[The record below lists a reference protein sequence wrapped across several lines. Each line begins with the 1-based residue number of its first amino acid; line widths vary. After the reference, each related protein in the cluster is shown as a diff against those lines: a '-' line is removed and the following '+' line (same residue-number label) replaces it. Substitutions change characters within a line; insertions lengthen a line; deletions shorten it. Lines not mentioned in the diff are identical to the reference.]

1 MSCGFVKS
9 APCMPRS
16 SAFGGCFAALEPL
29 DPQPPSARNAAVMT
43 ATRAVPGR
51 TRDGRCMTTS
61 LRGRVGRC
69 PPPRRA
75 YRCAR
80 AVRFGPMCRNITELR
95 GLEPPATREEI
106 EAAARQF
113 VRKVSGVTKP
123 KGDAA
128 AAMEDAALRI
138 AHITEHLLADLPA
151 RRQPPKSD
159 PPLRRPEVRARLG
172 LE

>member
-1 MSCGFVKS
+1 
-9 APCMPRS
+9 
-16 SAFGGCFAALEPL
+16 
-29 DPQPPSARNAAVMT
+29 
-43 ATRAVPGR
+43 
-51 TRDGRCMTTS
+51 
-61 LRGRVGRC
+61 
-69 PPPRRA
+69 
-75 YRCAR
+75 
-80 AVRFGPMCRNITELR
+80 MCRNITELR

-123 KGDAA
+123 KGDVA

-172 LE
+172 LEPFDAASA